1 MAKGWFGSSREAS
14 LAELIVQK
22 KYTKAI
28 ELLRAQFQEGGSD
41 PRQRMQLADVLV
53 AAGRQREAVPVYVG
67 IADDYA
73 REGFTA
79 KAIAV
84 YKRVQKL
91 DPERRDIEKRLAH
104 LAREK
109 QGASLPLIMPPGGED
124 EIGLSEIG
132 FEPRAIP
139 APEAEITPAPPP
151 VEVPIELPHVADIA
165 PAPPAAEA
173 SIELLPPA
181 AEPATAANAGEEE
194 LFFDSLLA
202 TLEAP
207 PSASRSRA
215 STDPSRRVVSPL
227 FDDFAEDE
235 LVALMERLDLVFFE
249 PGDIIISEGEAGDSL
264 FVLTTG
270 VLKAF
275 VRNPAGR
282 QVFVRELAEG
292 SFFGEISILSGRP
305 RTATITCATHAEL
318 LVLDRRALDAITV
331 QHPRVQQ
338 VLLDFY
344 KQRHGSDAEQLVRG
358 MGTGATSRV
367 QKT

>member
-22 KYTKAI
+22 KYGRAI
-28 ELLRAQFQEGGSD
+28 ELLRAQFQESGSD

-53 AAGRQREAVPVYVG
+53 AAGRAREAVPVYVG

-84 YKRVQKL
+84 YKKVQKIEP
-91 DPERRDIEKRLAH
+91 DRHDIEKRLAR

-109 QGASLPLIMPPGGED
+109 QSASLPLVMPPGSGD
-124 EIGLSEIG
+124 EIGFHDIG
-132 FEPRAIP
+132 FEPRAI
-139 APEAEITPAPPP
+139 AA
-151 VEVPIELPHVADIA
+151 ADITAA
-165 PAPPAAEA
+165 PPPAAESVVSDSNPVTGA
-173 SIELLPPA
+173 GDEERFFDNLFATLKSPPPPSGA
-181 AEPATAANAGEEE
+181 ATEPA
-194 LFFDSLLA
+194 
-202 TLEAP
+202 
-207 PSASRSRA
+207 SRHIA
-215 STDPSRRVVSPL
+215 SPL

-235 LVALMERLDLVFFE
+235 LVALVERLDLVFFE
-249 PGDIIISEGEAGDSL
+249 PGDIIISEGEPGDSL

-275 VRNPAGR
+275 IRNPSGR

-305 RTATITCATHAEL
+305 RTATVTCATRAEL

-331 QHPRVQQ
+331 QHPRVQK
-338 VLLDFY
+338 VLLEFY
-344 KQRHGSDAEQLVRG
+344 KQRQGSEAEQGVRSMAG
-358 MGTGATSRV
+358 GAAPRGETS
-367 QKT
+367 

>member
-53 AAGRQREAVPVYVG
+53 AAGRQREAVPVYAG

-84 YKRVQKL
+84 YKKVQKL

-109 QGASLPLIMPPGGED
+109 QSASLPLIMPPGGGD

-139 APEAEITPAPPP
+139 EPAADVAASMPAAEA
-151 VEVPIELPHVADIA
+151 PIELPPTADLA
-165 PAPPAAEA
+165 PAPR
-173 SIELLPPA
+173 
-181 AEPATAANAGEEE
+181 AGDEE
-194 LFFDSLLA
+194 LFFDNLFA
-202 TLEAP
+202 TLETQ

-215 STDPSRRVVSPL
+215 AAEQPSRSVVSPL
-227 FDDFAEDE
+227 FDDFAEEE

-249 PGDIIISEGEAGDSL
+249 PGDIIISEGEPGDSL

-275 VRNPAGR
+275 VRNPAGC

-344 KQRHGSDAEQLVRG
+344 KQRHGSEAEQLVRG
-358 MGTGATSRV
+358 SAAGAPSRV

>member
-22 KYTKAI
+22 KYAKAI

-53 AAGRQREAVPVYVG
+53 AAGRAAEAVPVYVG

-84 YKRVQKL
+84 FKKVQKI
-91 DPERRDIEKRLAH
+91 DPDRHDIQKRLAH
-104 LAREK
+104 LAKEK
-109 QGASLPLIMPPGGED
+109 QTASLPLVPPPDDGD
-124 EIGLSEIG
+124 EIGLHDIG
-132 FEPRAIP
+132 FEPRTIS
-139 APEAEITPAPPP
+139 
-151 VEVPIELPHVADIA
+151 VAATDVA
-165 PAPPAAEA
+165 VAPPAVGPVVSDAAPATGAGDEEMFFDNLFA
-173 SIELLPPA
+173 TLKEEPA
-181 AEPATAANAGEEE
+181 AAASGG
-194 LFFDSLLA
+194 
-202 TLEAP
+202 
-207 PSASRSRA
+207 SAERPSRSVA
-215 STDPSRRVVSPL
+215 SPL
-227 FDDFAEDE
+227 FDDFAEEE
-235 LVALMERLDLVFFE
+235 LVALIERLDLVFFE
-249 PGDIIISEGEAGDSL
+249 PGDIVISEGEPGDSL

-275 VRNPAGR
+275 VRNPSGR

-305 RTATITCATHAEL
+305 RTATVTCATHAEL
-318 LVLDRRALDAITV
+318 LVLDRRALDAITA

-344 KQRHGSDAEQLVRG
+344 KQRQGSEAEQSVRS
-358 MGTGATSRV
+358 MASGATSRV
-367 QKT
+367 DKT